1 MLNRDF
7 QSIDLQRRALDAAW
21 LRQGVLSNNIANVD
35 TPGFKRQDVDFDSM
49 LKGFLDSRR
58 LSMTQTN
65 ARHFGGDYSALIGLK
80 PRVYTD
86 NSTSFRLDGNN
97 VNIDVEM
104 AQLAQNNVKYNA
116 ITGQVNAQ
124 IKRLK
129 AAIRGDL

>member
-7 QSIDLQRRALDAAW
+7 QSIELQNRALDAAW

-49 LKGFLDSRR
+49 LKGFLDNRR
-58 LSMTQTN
+58 LSMVKTN
-65 ARHFGGDYSALIGLK
+65 TRHFAGDYSALVSLQ
-80 PRVYTD
+80 PRVTTD
-86 NSTSFRLDGNN
+86 NTGSFRLDGNN

-104 AQLAQNNVKYNA
+104 ARLAQNNVKYTA
-116 ITGQVNAQ
+116 ITTQVNAQ